1 MLDTVKWSINKD
13 QACNSVM
20 DEKLKDTATCS
31 DVDQG
36 IPWHHIQLYKLY
48 GDEADYFLHPKLLVE
63 KHSSTK
69 PLSRR
74 ALNSSK
80 HAHVGAKSLWLKLRS
95 DSTCKLHAIDMA
107 FPYELKSTYQSF
119 VREFVS
125 SQDNRDKSCMYTTKD
140 VPEIDRLMDY
150 SRQKKTKERQHKTQI
165 MWRASRKNEDSAAIL
180 LHNNPLPDLNDCKG
194 EDSVLRY
201 LPRTLPA
208 LETSVLEA
216 LPQSHELADEN
227 NFIAKD
233 NGETLK
239 TRKCRENISNAI
251 STNICREKSVSQ
263 KNESA
268 PQFKCIFLTE
278 EDASTSELSFHKKEL
293 PKVEDAK
300 LLNSTSL
307 PVRRRDSCHIAPVIG
322 THKPLTRAGIEQNIL
337 QRTSSVPRVSE
348 PLTLAALLD
357 YKRPLATSGSSPF
370 AFSRTPMW
378 TVT

>member
-1 MLDTVKWSINKD
+1 
-13 QACNSVM
+13 
-20 DEKLKDTATCS
+20 
-31 DVDQG
+31 
-36 IPWHHIQLYKLY
+36 
-48 GDEADYFLHPKLLVE
+48 
-63 KHSSTK
+63 
-69 PLSRR
+69 
-74 ALNSSK
+74 
-80 HAHVGAKSLWLKLRS
+80 
-95 DSTCKLHAIDMA
+95 
-107 FPYELKSTYQSF
+107 
-119 VREFVS
+119 
-125 SQDNRDKSCMYTTKD
+125 MYTTKD

-307 PVRRRDSCHIAPVIG
+307 PVRRRDSCHIGKEDLNTGYWNSQA
-322 THKPLTRAGIEQNIL
+322 TD
-337 QRTSSVPRVSE
+337 SS
-348 PLTLAALLD
+348 
-357 YKRPLATSGSSPF
+357 
-370 AFSRTPMW
+370 W
-378 TVT
+378 N